1 MDAPVM
7 IDQIQE
13 MLIKRRLARRLRSRD
28 LEFLTKRLIAHL
40 FPEKRNAASDLEETH
55 DHVVHS
61 ENGLGLDKVGDVAI
75 VVDTPGP
82 ESSSSAF
89 PAESAYQGETRLWL
103 LLSAR

>member
-7 IDQIQE
+7 VDQIQE

-40 FPEKRNAASDLEETH
+40 FPKEGDTPSDLEETH

-75 VVDTPGP
+75 IVDTSGP

-89 PAESAYQGETRLWL
+89 PAESTDQSEARLWL
-103 LLSAR
+103 LLSTR